1 MALHGLEGFFRFV
14 SMRLEEEEQSLLI
27 PELSI
32 VLDFILVDVLMELPN
47 LFLFVVIMLNLSVVE
62 KSTAFLA
69 FFSLLFLF

>member
-14 SMRLEEEEQSLLI
+14 SMRLEEEEQFLLI
-27 PELSI
+27 PEFSI
-32 VLDFILVDVLMELPN
+32 VLDFILVDVLMELSN

>member
-1 MALHGLEGFFRFV
+1 
-14 SMRLEEEEQSLLI
+14 MRLEEEEQSLLI

-69 FFSLLFLF
+69 FLSLLFLF